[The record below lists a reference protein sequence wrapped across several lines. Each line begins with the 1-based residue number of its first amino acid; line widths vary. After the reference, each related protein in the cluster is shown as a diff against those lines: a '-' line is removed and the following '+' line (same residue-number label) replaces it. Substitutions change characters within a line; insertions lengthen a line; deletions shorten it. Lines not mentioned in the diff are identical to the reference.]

1 MGILKILGTSNPMVP
16 RSHGNLYKPS
26 IHKPNLSGFPKYP
39 RWSISPDSL
48 CSSDHKHGQ
57 GAKLTTRWPAKRG
70 PKLEAGK
77 CWANPQTLHSC
88 SKRKPENPRAGVF
101 FCTRKISDEN
111 SAFFPNSSAAIQA
124 IPFSGRPLD
133 AGSWNAQGNDGNDS
147 PQKKDPICRKSHRKA
162 ATWTN
167 IKVGR
172 QIICK
177 ISSVA
182 FSVHQSFF
190 WFQTSDSRL
199 R

>member
-101 FCTRKISDEN
+101 FFALAKSQMKILHFSPTVQPPSRRSPFRDDRWMLEVETRR
-111 SAFFPNSSAAIQA
+111 ATTATT
-124 IPFSGRPLD
+124 
-133 AGSWNAQGNDGNDS
+133 
-147 PQKKDPICRKSHRKA
+147 PQKKKTR
-162 ATWTN
+162 
-167 IKVGR
+167 
-172 QIICK
+172 
-177 ISSVA
+177 SVENRTEKQR
-182 FSVHQSFF
+182 HE
-190 WFQTSDSRL
+190 QTSKL
-199 R
+199 AGK